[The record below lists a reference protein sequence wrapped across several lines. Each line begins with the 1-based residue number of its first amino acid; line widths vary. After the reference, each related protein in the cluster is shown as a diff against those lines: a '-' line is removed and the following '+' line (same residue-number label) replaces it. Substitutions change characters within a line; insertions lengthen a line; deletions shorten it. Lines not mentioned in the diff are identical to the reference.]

1 MAVAHKSAISV
12 GMLYIPV
19 GLYKTTR
26 DVSVSFNQL
35 CKDTHERIKYKKICP
50 SCNKEVT
57 GDDIIKGYEYEKDK
71 YVTFTEDELEKIK
84 NKKDRTIHI
93 LHFAKLTDVDQIYY
107 EKNYYV
113 VPEPGA
119 EKACELL
126 RQAMLTQ
133 EKVGIAKTVIGTTE
147 NLIVLYP
154 TKDGIIA
161 KTLFYQSEIQAVP
174 VATTKAEVTQTEMDM
189 AKTMIDSMTSSF
201 EPGLYHDEYQEKLR
215 TAIETKIAG
224 QEIVSTDTSAPS
236 NVIDLMEAMK
246 KTVEMAKKGS
256 A

>member
-12 GMLYIPV
+12 GLLYIPV

-26 DVSVSFNQL
+26 DISVSFNQL

-57 GDDIIKGYEYEKDK
+57 SDGIVKGYEYEKDK
-71 YVTFTEDELEKIK
+71 YVTFTEDDLEKLK
-84 NKKDRTIHI
+84 NKKDKTIHI
-93 LHFAKLTDVDQIYY
+93 LHFAKLTDVDPIYY

-126 RQAMLTQ
+126 KQAMLAQ
-133 EKVGIAKTVIGTTE
+133 KKVAIAKTVIGTTE

-161 KTLFYQSEIQAVP
+161 KTLFYQSEIQVVP
-174 VATTKAEVTQTEMDM
+174 VATTKPTVEKAELDM
-189 AKTMIDSMTSSF
+189 AKSMIDTMTSTFDSSQ
-201 EPGLYHDEYQEKLR
+201 YHDEYQEKLR

-224 QEIVSTDTSAPS
+224 KEIVTADTSRPD

-246 KTVEMAKKGS
+246 KTVEMSLRGTA
-256 A
+256 

>member
-19 GLYKTTR
+19 GLYKTTK

-35 CKDTHERIKYKKICP
+35 CKGTNERIKYKKICP
-50 SCNKEVT
+50 SCNKEVS
-57 GDDIIKGYEYEKDK
+57 GDSIIKGYEYEKDK

-84 NKKDRTIHI
+84 NKKDKTIHI
-93 LHFAKLTDVDQIYY
+93 LHFTKLADVDQIFY

-113 VPEPGA
+113 IPEPGA

-126 RQAMLTQ
+126 KQAMLSQ
-133 EKVGIAKTVIGTTE
+133 KKVAIAKTVIGTTE

-161 KTLFYQSEIQAVP
+161 KTLFYQNEIQAIP
-174 VATTKAEVTQTEMDM
+174 IATTKPEVSKPEIDM
-189 AKTMIDSMTSSF
+189 AKAMIDSMTKEF
-201 EPGLYHDEYQEKLR
+201 EPSQYHDEYQERLR
-215 TAIETKIAG
+215 DAIETKIAG
-224 QEIVSTDTSAPS
+224 KQIISSDTSTPT
-236 NVIDLMEAMK
+236 NVIDIMEAMK
-246 KTVEMAKKGS
+246 KTVEMAKKGT